1 MALRSPEC
9 SLRLLLS
16 ARPGTAITGR
26 FRRQIV
32 AQRETSHWSVC
43 TGQRRYCLIGRAP
56 PAGFEPA
63 HTAPERVA
71 SYGPDQRKR
80 APEHAARAR
89 IGHRRQGLER
99 SAEAASSGDQA
110 PPDHTRSW
118 PGSRRA
124 FSPGLSN
131 DLRDGGGHGNVCA
144 LMVRRSQDDLVGAAL

>member
-71 SYGPDQRKR
+71 SYTSDQLKPSTDCPLWAHMGHARGYRCGGPLD
-80 APEHAARAR
+80 
-89 IGHRRQGLER
+89 GL
-99 SAEAASSGDQA
+99 
-110 PPDHTRSW
+110 
-118 PGSRRA
+118 
-124 FSPGLSN
+124 
-131 DLRDGGGHGNVCA
+131 
-144 LMVRRSQDDLVGAAL
+144 QD